1 MEFKRR
7 EIILKLF
14 LLVLEH
20 VQYISSSFLV
30 FNAMKYVKKG
40 IQIKFISLFLDEA
53 LFTR

>member
-20 VQYISSSFLV
+20 VQYISSSFLI
-30 FNAMKYVKKG
+30 FNAMKNVNKG
-40 IQIKFISLFLDEA
+40 IQIKCISLCLHEA